1 MCKPMPCQ
9 IILEK
14 RPEAQPPLVSEPT
27 GTHVS
32 SLGFCD
38 GRVGH
43 SAAQQHFVD
52 SRPSNDVRLRV
63 LQAIRFAAGSKTCR
77 AGQERWTGFI
87 SGQFQPC
94 ERAMI
99 TEVRARSCP
108 DDRELAK

>member
-14 RPEAQPPLVSEPT
+14 GLRLNLHSFQSLLGHMCQVWVSVMGE
-27 GTHVS
+27 
-32 SLGFCD
+32 
-38 GRVGH
+38 GH